1 MAAKV
6 INGEKIAREVREQ
19 LKMTTAFLK
28 EEGMTPGLAIVVLKS
43 PLARIHVARLK
54 ERVCRQLGI
63 YCRVHYLPEN
73 TTEGELKELLS
84 QLNAAPEIHGVNIH
98 PLPPSFD
105 HMRFSQLVAPH
116 KDIEGLH
123 FLNMGNFFRGEYQL
137 IPYVAKG
144 IMRLI
149 AATGENL
156 AGKRAVVVGRSRLV
170 GKPVALLLLEKEV
183 AVSVCHS
190 QTPDLAVFTR
200 KADLLVVAAGKPR
213 LITREMVKAGAIV
226 IDVGVNFAGTRL
238 VGDVD
243 YWDVQ
248 KKAGWITPVPGG
260 VGPMTITML
269 FENLLEAVRT
279 Q

>member
-6 INGEKIAREVREQ
+6 INGEQIAREVREQ
-19 LKMTTAFLK
+19 LKSTAAFLK
-28 EEGMTPGLAIVVLKS
+28 SEGITPGLAIVVLKS
-43 PLARIHVARLK
+43 PVARIHVARLK
-54 ERVCRQLGI
+54 ERACRQLGI
-63 YCRVHYLPEN
+63 YCRVHYLAED
-73 TTEGELKELLS
+73 TTKAELEQLLI
-84 QLNAAPEIHGVNIH
+84 QLNADPKIHGVNIH

-105 HMRFSQLVAPH
+105 HMLFSQLVAPH
-116 KDIEGLH
+116 KDIEVLH
-123 FLNMGNFFRGEYQL
+123 FLNMGNFFRGEYKL

-149 AATGENL
+149 TATGESL

-170 GKPVALLLLEKEV
+170 GKPVALLLLERGI
-183 AVSVCHS
+183 AVSICHS
-190 QTPDLAVFTR
+190 QTPDLAAFTK

-213 LITREMVKAGAIV
+213 LITQKMVKTGAIV

-243 YWDVQ
+243 YWDV
-248 KKAGWITPVPGG
+248 KKTAGWITPVPGG

-269 FENLLEAVRT
+269 FENLLEAVKV